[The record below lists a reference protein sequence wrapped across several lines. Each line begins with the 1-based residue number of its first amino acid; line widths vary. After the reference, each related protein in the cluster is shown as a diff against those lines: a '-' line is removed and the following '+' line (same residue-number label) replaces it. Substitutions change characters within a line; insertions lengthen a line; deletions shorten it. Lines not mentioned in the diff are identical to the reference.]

1 MTFKASG
8 SLVVAVTGQSTAVV
22 VGGQGEHGI
31 LAEFTGIVRNVIMI
45 VATFFDE
52 LLGLIECLLNQQIRV
67 VLLNGHSHQI
77 IQPNV
82 LCTSVLQRHQS
93 NNE

>member
-52 LLGLIECLLNQQIRV
+52 LLGLIECFLNQQIRI

-77 IQPNV
+77 I
-82 LCTSVLQRHQS
+82 
-93 NNE
+93 